1 MSVPNIKT
9 IEKIAE
15 RHNVSVLQGQ
25 ESGRRVIE
33 LYGNSKDI
41 KEVIEQIGEGYS
53 ALWKGD
59 PLGAAPRVEE
69 PDAVAYLYSG
79 RVNWAELGY

>member
-1 MSVPNIKT
+1 
-9 IEKIAE
+9 
-15 RHNVSVLQGQ
+15 
-25 ESGRRVIE
+25 
-33 LYGNSKDI
+33 
-41 KEVIEQIGEGYS
+41 VIEQIGEGYS